1 MSCERRAI
9 RSGSPTFEPVSLA
22 EVKKHLEIADADN
35 AHDQHLSALIQTARE
50 LAEHDTQTI
59 LSSGTFTMTLDDFP
73 DDEDELELPI
83 KPVSAITS
91 ITYTDTAGA
100 TQTWSSA
107 DYVLDNNE
115 PTPEIRLAYNC
126 QWPLTRGEPNAV
138 TITFVAGYASAA
150 AVERKF
156 KQMMLLDIARNFQD
170 REGWESPKDNAAYE
184 RLATRFERS
193 SYP

>member
-35 AHDQHLSALIQTARE
+35 SHDQHLSALIQTARE
-50 LAEHDTQTI
+50 LVEHDTQTI
-59 LSSGTFTMTLDDFP
+59 LATGTFTLTLDDFP
-73 DDEDELELPI
+73 DEDEIELPI
-83 KPVSAITS
+83 KPVSSVTS
-91 ITYTDTAGA
+91 ITYIDTGG
-100 TQTWSSA
+100 TTRTMSSS
-107 DYVLDNNE
+107 DYVLDSNE
-115 PTPEIRLAYNC
+115 PTPEIRLAYLAM
-126 QWPLTRGEPNAV
+126 WPVTRGEPNAV

-150 AVERKF
+150 AVERKY

-170 REGWESPKDNAAYE
+170 REGWEAPKDNSAYE